1 MKKRLLAA
9 LLAVCLV
16 VAGLPVSAGAYG
28 MGKVGT
34 YQTISAGHSDS
45 LAIKSDGTLWA
56 WGYVR
61 YDLKDHYN
69 PAKTIDNVAA
79 VSTGYAHSLAV
90 KTDGSLWAWGL
101 HQYGED
107 TNGTTAERNALKRIM
122 DHVMSVSAGQAHS
135 LAVKTD
141 GVLWAWGYNDYGQ
154 VGDGTT
160 TDLHNPVK
168 VMDDVVAVSA
178 GNYYSLAI
186 KVDGT
191 LWAWGKNSNGQL
203 GDGTTTDRLSPV
215 KVMDNVVAVSAGE
228 NHSLAIKTDGSL
240 WAWGDNFYGE
250 LGIGTSRNDTPVTV
264 PVKVMDNVST
274 VSSGIGNSFAVRTD
288 GTLWAW
294 GRNDCGKLG
303 VGATTY
309 YRPTPVK
316 VMDNVA
322 AVSAGDWHSL
332 AIKTD
337 GSVWAWGENDEG
349 QLGDGTTETRYT
361 PVRIMDGVSTGGGAD
376 VPTPNAY
383 KVYCNNSEETFDVSL
398 EECMAK
404 TSASTYNPQLA
415 HMLIAM
421 CNSVHNVQ
429 DMENTF
435 DSFGFEQTEVSHVVD
450 SGDIILGYGL
460 AKKQLGSLGNEKTLV
475 VITCRGT
482 VNALEWV
489 SNVDAAANNKHQH
502 SGFSD
507 AADALYKQVVDFV
520 GTNDFSN
527 VQFVITGHSR
537 GAAAANILAAR
548 LVDESQSSNK
558 IYAYTFA
565 CPDTAVIT
573 EGTAAQYP
581 NIFNINNV
589 NDPISWIPGS
599 IWTKSGEKDGHG
611 VNSHWNKY
619 GKSYWFCEAWDDY
632 KAVLE
637 MPTSIPSLVGMA
649 GRFGTIHPQNI
660 YLDYLRKEWALPSRA
675 YKNRSET
682 LTAIENANAKR
693 AQGVRENNI
702 KNIYGVLTPES
713 VTMLPEVT
721 VFCPVDVVVYDSAGQ
736 MVGQVT
742 NNVIGNVAENKVY
755 ICVSDEHKYIY
766 LLDDDKYTI
775 HLCGNDAGTMSY
787 SVQNID
793 VKTYEI
799 TGQQAFKQVELFSG
813 KEFISDVEV
822 GDSAVETQK
831 VKLYVAADNLPEK
844 EVLPDGNGTEVPITS
859 DETWSNPFRDVAE
872 GTWYYDAVRFAYQ
885 NSLMSGTSANT
896 FAPNTRLSRAMLAQ
910 ILYNKEGKP
919 QGIDGKDFPDVAA
932 GTWYANAVKWAGAQ
946 GIVAG
951 YGDGRFGPEDD
962 ITREQ
967 LATMLWRYDGSQQ
980 ITDTQLDFRDAGEI
994 SSYAKAAMQ
1003 WAVKNGV
1010 IGGKGN
1016 KVLDPKGFATRAE
1029 VAQILKNYLS

>member
-1 MKKRLLAA
+1 MKKI
-9 LLAVCLV
+9 LAVLV
-16 VAGLPVSAGAYG
+16 ALCIFLVKVPVNAGTWGTYGDLRCEIQENGTVSIVGCDRKVTSVSIPSQIDGKPVTEIRTRAFQDCKDLSKITIPSSVSEIGDYAFYGCEKLTSAGPIG
-28 MGKVGT
+28 G
-34 YQTISAGHSDS
+34 
-45 LAIKSDGTLWA
+45 
-56 WGYVR
+56 
-61 YDLKDHYN
+61 
-69 PAKTIDNVAA
+69 
-79 VSTGYAHSLAV
+79 
-90 KTDGSLWAWGL
+90 
-101 HQYGED
+101 
-107 TNGTTAERNALKRIM
+107 
-122 DHVMSVSAGQAHS
+122 
-135 LAVKTD
+135 
-141 GVLWAWGYNDYGQ
+141 GYNYEFGWETKIPDYAFETLPLIDISIPDTIKEIGMAACGGCHELKSVMIPGSVKSIGDFAFNNCSELLNVNFSSGVERIAMSAFDGCSSLSSIIIPDSVTEIGREAFGRCGNLGSVFIPNSVTKIYPFAFLDCYKLQ
-154 VGDGTT
+154 VFYSGSEREWCEIEY
-160 TDLHNPVK
+160 
-168 VMDDVVAVSA
+168 DV
-178 GNYYSLAI
+178 
-186 KVDGT
+186 DFT
-191 LWAWGKNSNGQL
+191 HKNFWDPL
-203 GDGTTTDRLSPV
+203 FYR
-215 KVMDNVVAVSAGE
+215 
-228 NHSLAIKTDGSL
+228 GSHFHFN
-240 WAWGDNFYGE
+240 AHPEDMPGYEPG
-250 LGIGTSRNDTPVTV
+250 DTPVT
-264 PVKVMDNVST
+264 
-274 VSSGIGNSFAVRTD
+274 SS
-288 GTLWAW
+288 
-294 GRNDCGKLG
+294 
-303 VGATTY
+303 
-309 YRPTPVK
+309 
-316 VMDNVA
+316 
-322 AVSAGDWHSL
+322 
-332 AIKTD
+332 
-337 GSVWAWGENDEG
+337 
-349 QLGDGTTETRYT
+349 
-361 PVRIMDGVSTGGGAD
+361 
-376 VPTPNAY
+376 Y

-660 YLDYLRKEWALPSRA
+660 YLDYLRKEWVLSSRA

-787 SVQNID
+787 SVQNVD

-822 GDSAVETQK
+822 GGSAVETQK

-844 EVLPDGNGTEVPITS
+844 EVLPDGNGTEVPVIS
-859 DETWSNPFRDVAE
+859 GETWSNPFRDVAE
-872 GTWYYDAVRFAYQ
+872 GSWYYDAVRFAYQ

-980 ITDTQLDFRDAGEI
+980 VADTQLDFHDADEI
-994 SSYAKAAMQ
+994 SSYAKTAMQ

>member
-1 MKKRLLAA
+1 MKRILAA
-9 LLAVCLV
+9 LVALCVLLV
-16 VAGLPVSAGAYG
+16 GMPVSASDNISDKCGDNLTWNFDSSTGKLVISGTGGMWGWSWNLNYPSWSWIKHNLKEKIKTVSIEEGVTSIGGCAFTGCNYLTDVHLPSSIETIGPGAFEG
-28 MGKVGT
+28 CTALENINIPVGT
-34 YQTISAGHSDS
+34 KHIGDDAFERCINLTHIVIPKSVTHLGYWSFHGTGLHSITIPEGVSY
-45 LAIKSDGTLWA
+45 I
-56 WGYVR
+56 
-61 YDLKDHYN
+61 HYN
-69 PAKTIDNVAA
+69 TFSSCESLSNVFIPRSVTEIYDNAFNH
-79 VSTGYAHSLAV
+79 TEKL
-90 KTDGSLWAWGL
+90 TD
-101 HQYGED
+101 
-107 TNGTTAERNALKRIM
+107 I
-122 DHVMSVSAGQAHS
+122 
-135 LAVKTD
+135 
-141 GVLWAWGYNDYGQ
+141 
-154 VGDGTT
+154 
-160 TDLHNPVK
+160 
-168 VMDDVVAVSA
+168 
-178 GNYYSLAI
+178 YYSGNEREWTEIDIYTGNA
-186 KVDGT
+186 
-191 LWAWGKNSNGQL
+191 
-203 GDGTTTDRLSPV
+203 
-215 KVMDNVVAVSAGE
+215 
-228 NHSLAIKTDGSL
+228 SLRKASIHFNARPEDM
-240 WAWGDNFYGE
+240 
-250 LGIGTSRNDTPVTV
+250 TV
-264 PVKVMDNVST
+264 
-274 VSSGIGNSFAVRTD
+274 
-288 GTLWAW
+288 
-294 GRNDCGKLG
+294 
-303 VGATTY
+303 
-309 YRPTPVK
+309 
-316 VMDNVA
+316 
-322 AVSAGDWHSL
+322 
-332 AIKTD
+332 
-337 GSVWAWGENDEG
+337 
-349 QLGDGTTETRYT
+349 
-361 PVRIMDGVSTGGGAD
+361 

-404 TSASTYNPQLA
+404 TSATNYNPQLA

-450 SGDIILGYGL
+450 SGNIILGYGL

-637 MPTSIPSLVGMA
+637 MPTSIPSLVGMV

-675 YKNRSET
+675 YRNRSET

-702 KNIYGVLTPES
+702 KNIYGVLPPES

-932 GTWYANAVKWAGAQ
+932 GAWYANAVKWAGAQ